1 MKTSSLSKLK
11 KELETLTTED
21 ILEVC
26 MKIAKYKKENK
37 ELLSYLLFDAN
48 YEPEYINSIKNDID
62 EQFGEINL
70 SNLYYA
76 KKSIRKILR
85 TTNKYIRY
93 SGIKRTEVE
102 LRIFFCKRL
111 IQTGIPVKTSATL
124 SNLFNAQLLKI
135 NKAVSMLHEDLQY
148 DYQKEINSFN

>member
-1 MKTSSLSKLK
+1 MKAASISKLK
-11 KELETLTTED
+11 KELESLMPED
-21 ILEVC
+21 VIEVC
-26 MKIAKYKKENK
+26 MKMAKYRKENK
-37 ELLSYLLFDAN
+37 ELLNYLLFEST
-48 YEPEYINSIKNDID
+48 YEPEYINTIKNDID
-62 EQFGEINL
+62 LQFSEINM

-102 LRIFFCKRL
+102 LRIYFCSKL
-111 IQTGIPVKTSATL
+111 KHSGINIQSSTTL
-124 SNLFNAQLLKI
+124 SNLFNAQMARI

-148 DYQKEINSFN
+148 DYQQLIEEL